1 LSSSVHSKLAFFRIG
16 NAFACRPG
24 VGLYDIT
31 REQFID
37 CCCEEGLIVSGIS
50 FETIGEP
57 DCFLVQRGQAQSVC
71 VRGSTSPEAGL
82 EIATDYIDALEYI
95 TKCRPTAGSPNP
107 DDNFCQDATPVF
119 SYVDARETDD
129 GYEFDFEVEDC
140 GIEPVDYIATVAV
153 RRC

>member
-1 LSSSVHSKLAFFRIG
+1 MAFFRIG
-16 NAFACRPG
+16 DAFAGRPG
-24 VGLYDIT
+24 IGLYDIT
-31 REQFID
+31 TDQFID
-37 CCCEEGLIVSGIS
+37 CCCGKGLIVSGIS
-50 FETIGEP
+50 FVTIGEP
-57 DCFLVQRGQAQSVC
+57 DCFLVRRGEPSVSC
-71 VRGSTSPEAGL
+71 IKGSTLPEAGL
-82 EIATDYIDALEYI
+82 EIAVNYIDGLEYI
-95 TKCRPTAGSPNP
+95 TKCRPTEDSPNP